1 VATYAES
8 VAIRADFLRRLG
20 DLESGAISEM
30 LRAYSVAIERIEQ
43 DMLKALEADTPH
55 GRAIAEVFDGA
66 EDTQRIAVIRG
77 RAEAIAEEFSRFG
90 VHGLAAVKS
99 LAPNAYRLGIE
110 NADDQIRSLNARF
123 TKPNKRQVEQTVAR
137 LQARTAAAE
146 YLDGFAITSTQQA
159 VDTMTAGVIL
169 GERPDKIARRLR
181 DHIKTT
187 GRARLQ
193 TFVHTE
199 TLGAARAG
207 IADSFRENAD
217 ILNGWVWNAE
227 ESAQTCEVCWAMNGT
242 EHSLDED
249 LDSHPNCRCV
259 QSPITKSFEELA
271 GMDGWDAED
280 IPETGARPFDP
291 DERFNAV
298 LSDAEKIKVLGAGKY
313 ALYRDGKIRLAD
325 LVTPTFSERWGRGLR
340 ATTLRELREAG
351 VEAAPIIEQVAAS
364 AAREATI
371 GSWLDELAEVRGI
384 RNRDLVRDIAER
396 GKQAVMDDILR
407 VGQIIDDEAQRRL
420 DNFGL
425 ADEIMQLERKRDAA
439 KEARS
444 RASTDFFD
452 AQDEL
457 KRLDKKRKSA
467 QTRIRNKHTD
477 SSGYLDNAYWDE
489 WNAYRDKVDAE
500 IRAVHAKQ
508 EKARADYLDS
518 DRIYSEAQ
526 QGLRDTQGRIYLDV
540 LEESGVEFGGATF
553 DLARTAPRSAGDNL
567 PRRGIELQNALD
579 EGQRLAWGVSRWIP
593 RRWIEASNAYR
604 IPLNILSSNRRGF
617 YRNREGLLV
626 GDNDATMVH
635 ELMHRAEYTSDR
647 ARLMESLFYEYRTRG
662 GSFDGDQD
670 PLERLMDQPGYDWAK
685 SHEVFRRDEFT
696 VPYFGRWYEDS
707 AYELL
712 SMGWG
717 NGIYGGDYTLDA
729 EYRRWLMAV
738 MISG

>member
-1 VATYAES
+1 MATYAES

-99 LAPNAYRLGIE
+99 LAPNAYRLGIN

-137 LQARTAAAE
+137 LQARTAARE

-181 DHIKTT
+181 DHVQTT

-271 GMDGWDAED
+271 GMDEWDAED

-340 ATTLRELREAG
+340 ATTLRELRDGG
-351 VEAAPIIEQVAAS
+351 VDNGSIIEQVAAGTARAEVAATEAAPTAWRS
-364 AAREATI
+364 EFDAAAEAFNRYDLPEGTDAMTTRELFARDGIQSQWVENDAPGLIARTMEERLAEAGRVIDDEIERRVRQELGDDLMDAAREFDAIEREVAVVTRDM
-371 GSWLDELAEVRGI
+371 SDAWREYSHSSKLYARTPNTRNKNRFEKAEREYRELESRSAELLGRREALAGTARDTVLRAQQNAAREVLGEIRDYGNGRSRVRGSLP
-384 RNRDLVRDIAER
+384 DGFADPIAVGER
-396 GKQAVMDDILR
+396 
-407 VGQIIDDEAQRRL
+407 
-420 DNFGL
+420 
-425 ADEIMQLERKRDAA
+425 
-439 KEARS
+439 
-444 RASTDFFD
+444 
-452 AQDEL
+452 
-457 KRLDKKRKSA
+457 
-467 QTRIRNKHTD
+467 
-477 SSGYLDNAYWDE
+477 AYP
-489 WNAYRDKVDAE
+489 
-500 IRAVHAKQ
+500 
-508 EKARADYLDS
+508 
-518 DRIYSEAQ
+518 
-526 QGLRDTQGRIYLDV
+526 TQWV
-540 LEESGVEFGGATF
+540 
-553 DLARTAPRSAGDNL
+553 DNL
-567 PRRGIELQNALD
+567 PDYQWIRRGRGYHEEWSRTIALSGRD
-579 EGQRLAWGVSRWIP
+579 HIADVAIHEFGHAM
-593 RRWIEASNAYR
+593 EASIPGMRLLEWVFYYRRTNATKVKARNVPGYSKKEWFR
-604 IPLNILSSNRRGF
+604 EDEFGHF
-617 YRNREGLLV
+617 YV
-626 GDNDATMVH
+626 GRD
-635 ELMHRAEYTSDR
+635 Y
-647 ARLMESLFYEYRTRG
+647 ARYYG
-662 GSFDGDQD
+662 AN
-670 PLERLMDQPGYDWAK
+670 ERLRPWQ
-685 SHEVFRRDEFT
+685 S
-696 VPYFGRWYEDS
+696 YEIV
-707 AYELL
+707 
-712 SMGWG
+712 SMGVEALLGSRRPEVVWR
-717 NGIYGGDYTLDA
+717 DDD
-729 EYRRWLMAV
+729 YRRFILGTLALL
-738 MISG
+738 